1 MRITLNGIE
10 NPNNIITFTNCP
22 TILTVSDSWTGTKAR
37 SVIEVKNLSSVR
49 TPDEYTISVGDY
61 IIRGTGD
68 LKKSV
73 GNRFY
78 LTSSNTTANRVLVAR
93 KIVDAISSLG
103 DITMSYRV
111 WQDSDNNGQLLP
123 RVIVEAIGVG
133 IGNVIIRINDPMPSG
148 IVTMDGTMGSITSI
162 FNGSITNKIH
172 VNIYKTNLP
181 ENRINGS
188 NWTRGS
194 FIVHLEKTV
203 WGGTVSFDL
212 SNIFNSESE
221 IGTLSSYELII
232 SSEIDGEITT
242 LGDLKYIY
250 ATPGYFVNQGGAFI
264 PKFTGCYLAQNVSR
278 GNSVGG
284 VNKSILYVYYN
295 SLVFSL
301 YADISMSLTVKC
313 TIDYLNNAQA
323 SLGRETQNIF
333 CGNNLNTFTL
343 PLNPTL
349 LQQSSYIDLTI
360 PNVGTLRYN
369 VIKPIHATDETQRI
383 YWTNSYGG
391 TSFFDFTGT
400 RTEERKT
407 DIETYERSLYDY
419 YTSDR
424 QELKKIYSKEVK
436 ITVTLTTHNIQKD
449 GTWQLFDLQ
458 NSYNAWTAV
467 NGKEYAIHI
476 TDIQVDETDVAGI
489 YTAQIEYEYSMGDTF

>member
-22 TILTVSDSWTGTKAR
+22 TILTVSDSWTGTRAR
-37 SVIEVKNLSSVR
+37 SVIDVKNLSSVR
-49 TPDEYTISVGDY
+49 TPEEYTISVGDY
-61 IIRGTGD
+61 IIRGTSD
-68 LKKSV
+68 LTKSV

-78 LTSSNTTANRVLVAR
+78 LTSSNTLANRVLVAR

-103 DITMSYRV
+103 GITMSYRV
-111 WQDSDNNGQLLP
+111 WQDSDTNGQLLP

-172 VNIYKTNLP
+172 VDIYKSTSSI
-181 ENRINGS
+181 NRINGTTWS
-188 NWTRGS
+188 RGS
-194 FIVHLEKTV
+194 FIAQLEKTV
-203 WGGTVSFDL
+203 WGGEVSFDL
-212 SNIFNSESE
+212 SSIFNTESE
-221 IGTLSSYELII
+221 IGTLTSYELII
-232 SSEIDGEITT
+232 SSEVDGEMNT
-242 LGDLKYIY
+242 LGDFKYIY
-250 ATPGYFVNQGGAFI
+250 ATPGYFVNQGGSFI

-295 SLVFSL
+295 SIVFSL
-301 YADISMSLTVKC
+301 YADNSMSTVSC
-313 TIDYLNNAQA
+313 TIDYLNSSQA
-323 SLGRETQNIF
+323 SLGTETQNIF

-343 PLNPTL
+343 PLNQLL
-349 LQQSSYIDLTI
+349 LQQSSYIDVNI
-360 PNVGTLRYN
+360 PNVGKLRYN

-407 DIETYERSLYDY
+407 DIETYQRSLYDY

-458 NSYNAWTAV
+458 NSYNAWTTV

>member
-1 MRITLNGIE
+1 MKITLNGIE

-22 TILTVSDSWTGTKAR
+22 TILTVSDSWTGTRAR
-37 SVIEVKNLSSVR
+37 SVIEVASLSSVK
-49 TPDEYTISVGDY
+49 TPEEYTISVGDY

-68 LKKSV
+68 LTKSV

-78 LTSSNTTANRVLVAR
+78 LTSSNTLANRVLVAR

-103 DITMSYRV
+103 GITMNYRV
-111 WQDSDNNGQLLP
+111 WQDSDTNGQLLP

-133 IGNVIIRINDPMPSG
+133 IDNVGIHINDPMPSG
-148 IVTMDGTMGSITSI
+148 IVTIDSTMGSISSI

-172 VNIYKTNLP
+172 VDIYKNNIP
-181 ENRINGS
+181 ENRINGTTWS
-188 NWTRGS
+188 RGS
-194 FIVHLEKTV
+194 FIAQLEKTV

-212 SNIFNSESE
+212 SNIFNAESE
-221 IGTLSSYELII
+221 IGTLSEYEII
-232 SSEIDGEITT
+232 VYSEVDGNITA

-284 VNKSILYVYYN
+284 VNQSILYVYYN
-295 SLVFSL
+295 SIVFSL
-301 YADISMSLTVKC
+301 YADISMGTVEC
-313 TIDYLNNAQA
+313 TIDYLNNSQA
-323 SLGRETQNIF
+323 SLGTETQNIF
-333 CGNNLNTFTL
+333 CGNNLNIFTL
-343 PLNPTL
+343 TLNQFF
-349 LQQSSYIDLTI
+349 LQQSSYVDLTI
-360 PNVGTLRYN
+360 PNIGKLRYT

-419 YTSDR
+419 YNSNR
-424 QELKKIYSKEVK
+424 QELKRIYSKEVK
-436 ITVTLTTHNIQKD
+436 ITVTLTTHNIVKD

-458 NSYNAWTAV
+458 NSYNAWTTV

>member
-1 MRITLNGIE
+1 MKITLNGLE

-22 TILTVSDSWTGTKAR
+22 TILTVSDSWTGTRAR
-37 SVIEVKNLSSVR
+37 STIEVKNLSSVR
-49 TPDEYTISVGDY
+49 TPDEYSIKVGDY
-61 IIRGTGD
+61 YIRGTGD
-68 LKKSV
+68 LSKSV

-78 LTSSNTTANRVLVAR
+78 ITSSNTLANRVLVAR
-93 KIVDAISSLG
+93 KIVDAINSLG
-103 DITMSYRV
+103 GITMSYRV

-123 RVIVEAIGVG
+123 RVIVEAIDVGIAGVG
-133 IGNVIIRINDPMPSG
+133 ISIKDLMPSG
-148 IVTMDGTMGSITSI
+148 IITIDGTGGSITSI
-162 FNGSITNKIH
+162 FNGNITNKIH
-172 VNIYKTNLP
+172 VDIYKSTSSI
-181 ENRINGS
+181 NRINGTTWS
-188 NWTRGS
+188 RGS
-194 FIVHLEKTV
+194 FIAQLEKTV

-212 SNIFNSESE
+212 SSIFNTESE
-221 IGTLSSYELII
+221 IGTLSGYEIII
-232 SSEIDGEITT
+232 SSEVDGNITT

-250 ATPGYFVNQGGAFI
+250 ATPGYLVNQGGAFI

-295 SLVFSL
+295 SIVFSL
-301 YADISMSLTVKC
+301 YADNSMSTVSC
-313 TIDYLNNAQA
+313 TINYLNNSQA
-323 SLGRETQNIF
+323 SLGTEKQNIF

-343 PLNPTL
+343 PLNQLL
-349 LQQSSYIDLTI
+349 LQQSSYIDVNI
-360 PNVGTLRYN
+360 PNVGKLRYN

-419 YTSDR
+419 YNSNR

-458 NSYNAWTAV
+458 NSYNAWTTV

>member
-1 MRITLNGIE
+1 MKITLNGLE
-10 NPNNIITFTNCP
+10 SPSNIITFTNCP
-22 TILTVSDSWTGTKAR
+22 TILTVSDTWTGTRAR
-37 SVIEVKNLSSVR
+37 STIEVDDLSIVK
-49 TPDEYTISVGDY
+49 TPDEYTISIGDY

-68 LKKSV
+68 LSKSV

-78 LTSSNTTANRVLVAR
+78 LTSSKTLANRILVAK
-93 KIVDAISSLG
+93 KIADAISSLG
-103 DITMSYRV
+103 GITMNYRV
-111 WQDSDNNGQLLP
+111 WQDSDSNGQLLP
-123 RVIVEAIGVG
+123 KVIVEAINIG
-133 IGNVIIRINDPMPSG
+133 IGNLGIHINDPMPSG
-148 IVTMDGTMGSITSI
+148 IVTINGTAGSITST
-162 FNGSITNKIH
+162 FNGNITNKIH
-172 VNIYKTNLP
+172 VELYKNNSP
-181 ENRINGS
+181 VNRING
-188 NWTRGS
+188 NTWTRGG
-194 FIVHLEKTV
+194 FITQLVKTV
-203 WGGTVSFDL
+203 WGGSVSFDL
-212 SNIFNSESE
+212 SEIFNTESE
-221 IGTLSSYELII
+221 IGTLSEYEII
-232 SSEIDGEITT
+232 IYSEIDGNITT
-242 LGDLKYIY
+242 LGDLKRIY
-250 ATPGYFVNQGGAFI
+250 ATPGYFVNQGGSFI

-295 SLVFSL
+295 SIVFSL
-301 YADISMSLTVKC
+301 YADNSMGSMSC

-323 SLGRETQNIF
+323 SLGTEKQNIF

-343 PLNPTL
+343 PLNQLL

-360 PNVGTLRYN
+360 PNIGKLRYN

-419 YTSDR
+419 YNSNR

-436 ITVTLTTHNIQKD
+436 ITVTLTTHNIVRD

-458 NSYNAWTAV
+458 NSYNAWTTV

-476 TDIQVDETDVAGI
+476 E
-489 YTAQIEYEYSMGDTF
+489 MF

>member
-22 TILTVSDSWTGTKAR
+22 TILTVSDSWTGTRAR
-37 SVIEVKNLSSVR
+37 SVINVANLSSAR
-49 TPDEYTISVGDY
+49 TPEEYTISVGDY

-68 LKKSV
+68 LTKSV

-78 LTSSNTTANRVLVAR
+78 LTSSNTLANRVLVAR

-103 DITMSYRV
+103 GITMSYRV
-111 WQDSDNNGQLLP
+111 WQDSDTNGQLLP
-123 RVIVEAIGVG
+123 RVIVEAISVG
-133 IGNVIIRINDPMPSG
+133 IDNVIIRINDPMPSG
-148 IVTMDGTMGSITSI
+148 IVTIDSTMGSISSI

-172 VNIYKTNLP
+172 VDIYKNNIP
-181 ENRINGS
+181 ENRINGTT
-188 NWTRGS
+188 WTRGS
-194 FIVHLEKTV
+194 FIAQLEKAV
-203 WGGTVSFDL
+203 WGGNVSFDL
-212 SNIFNSESE
+212 SSIFNTESE
-221 IGTLSSYELII
+221 IGTLSEYEMII
-232 SSEIDGEITT
+232 YSEVDGNITA
-242 LGDLKYIY
+242 LGDLKNIY

-284 VNKSILYVYYN
+284 VNQSILYVYYN
-295 SLVFSL
+295 SIVFSL
-301 YADISMSLTVKC
+301 YADISMGTVEC
-313 TIDYLNNAQA
+313 TIDYLNNSQT
-323 SLGRETQNIF
+323 SLGTEKQNIF

-343 PLNPTL
+343 SLNQFF
-349 LQQSSYIDLTI
+349 LQQSSYVDLTI
-360 PNVGTLRYN
+360 PNIGKLRYT
-369 VIKPIHATDETQRI
+369 VVRPIHATDEIQRI

-419 YTSDR
+419 YTSNR

-436 ITVTLTTHNIQKD
+436 ITVTLTTHNIVKD

-458 NSYNAWTAV
+458 NSYNAWTTV

>member
-1 MRITLNGIE
+1 MKITLNGIE

-37 SVIEVKNLSSVR
+37 SVIDVKNLSSVR
-49 TPDEYTISVGDY
+49 TPEEYTISVGDY

-68 LKKSV
+68 LTKSV

-78 LTSSNTTANRVLVAR
+78 LTSSNTTANKILVAR

-103 DITMSYRV
+103 GITMSYRV
-111 WQDSDNNGQLLP
+111 WQDSDNDGQLLP

-172 VNIYKTNLP
+172 VDIYKSTSSI
-181 ENRINGS
+181 NRINGTTWS
-188 NWTRGS
+188 RGS
-194 FIVHLEKTV
+194 FIAQLEKTV

-212 SNIFNSESE
+212 SSIFNTESE
-221 IGTLSSYELII
+221 IGTLTAYELII
-232 SSEIDGEITT
+232 YSEVDGEITK
-242 LGDLKYIY
+242 LGDFKYIY
-250 ATPGYFVNQGGAFI
+250 ATPGYFVNQGGSFI

-295 SLVFSL
+295 SIVFSL
-301 YADISMSLTVKC
+301 YADNSMSTVSC
-313 TIDYLNNAQA
+313 TIDYLNSSQA
-323 SLGRETQNIF
+323 SLGTEKQNIF

-343 PLNPTL
+343 PLNQLL
-349 LQQSSYIDLTI
+349 LQQSSYIDVNI
-360 PNVGTLRYN
+360 PNVGKLRYN

-407 DIETYERSLYDY
+407 DIETYQRSLYDY
-419 YTSDR
+419 YNSDR

-436 ITVTLTTHNIQKD
+436 ITVTLTTHNIVKD

-458 NSYNAWTAV
+458 NSYNAWTTV